1 MKGRIMQKT
10 TMLKKEQAMA
20 NKKWY
25 IIDATDLVL
34 GRLSTNVAIYYVE
47 KIRLLL
53 HLMLIVEIM

>member
-34 GRLSTNVAIYYVE
+34 GRLSTNVANYYVE